1 MFPIIS
7 DTGNCRDCY
16 RCLRTCAVK
25 AISFRTGQAKIL
37 TDQCVLC
44 GKCVKECP
52 QYTKTVIDQL
62 PKLKTFLEK
71 WTEKI
76 KEYKKTYVEMYPV
89 KLAEIK
95 FIYQDIVYSI
105 NPYTVSATYM
115 TNFLRNEYYE
125 VEWDSLFETYQREI
139 RDDLKKE
146 LGVKYSKYIG
156 FLD

>member
-1 MFPIIS
+1 MKVLYSEPIEKGYYRWM
-7 DTGNCRDCY
+7 DNTGLHDIWYKDEVSIYSPNKEGIPQE
-16 RCLRTCAVK
+16 L
-25 AISFRTGQAKIL
+25 KI
-37 TDQCVLC
+37 
-44 GKCVKECP
+44 
-52 QYTKTVIDQL
+52 
-62 PKLKTFLEK
+62 FLEK

-76 KEYKKTYVEMYPV
+76 KEYKETYVEMYPV

-115 TNFLRNEYYE
+115 TNFLRDEYYE

>member
-71 WTEKI
+71 EKVVLSLPPTFVNHFSQWT
-76 KEYKKTYVEMYPV
+76 
-89 KLAEIK
+89 
-95 FIYQDIVYSI
+95 Q
-105 NPYTVSATYM
+105 
-115 TNFLRNEYYE
+115 
-125 VEWDSLFETYQREI
+125 
-139 RDDLKKE
+139 KE
-146 LGVKYSKYIG
+146 LWARLTHIG
-156 FLD
+156 FYAIEEMSVNAEPFFDAYADS